1 MYLTGWA
8 ESPASTYV
16 KNTVSALC
24 YLCSLC
30 SYVPRGKRH
39 KDEQPLKA
47 RGTRRPHQCLW
58 LALEC
63 VRMFALYHTAIKRIQ
78 FSPLTKPTKKL
89 YCKLSAL
96 CTFCMHCTDY
106 QYITNV
112 QTTSFFVYTL
122 SALVCTYLHLSARC
136 MLLSAP
142 PSLRTSAPNC
152 SAVIPPA
159 QFGIG
164 ETDF

>member
-8 ESPASTYV
+8 ESPASAYV
-16 KNTVSALC
+16 KNTAPALC

-30 SYVPRGKRH
+30 TYVSRGKRH
-39 KDEQPLKA
+39 KGEQPLKA
-47 RGTRRPHQCLW
+47 RGTRRPHQCLC

-106 QYITNV
+106 QYITECR
-112 QTTSFFVYTL
+112 QPHFLY
-122 SALVCTYLHLSARC
+122 ARCLHLSALIYTRMHAVC
-136 MLLSAP
+136 TCLP
-142 PSLRTSAPNC
+142 PLSLRTSAPNC
-152 SAVIPPA
+152 TMVIPP
-159 QFGIG
+159 
-164 ETDF
+164 T

>member
-1 MYLTGWA
+1 MYLIGRA
-8 ESPASTYV
+8 GSPASAYV
-16 KNTVSALC
+16 KTTAPALC

-39 KDEQPLKA
+39 KGEQPLKA
-47 RGTRRPHQCLW
+47 RGTRRPHQCLC
-58 LALEC
+58 LALKC

-78 FSPLTKPTKKL
+78 FSPFTKPTKKL

-96 CTFCMHCTDY
+96 CTFCIHHTDY
-106 QYITNV
+106 QYITECR
-112 QTTSFFVYTL
+112 QLHFFMH
-122 SALVCTYLHLSARC
+122 AVCTCLHLSTLVC
-136 MLLSAP
+136 P
-142 PSLRTSAPNC
+142 PSLHTSAPNC

-164 ETDF
+164 ETNF